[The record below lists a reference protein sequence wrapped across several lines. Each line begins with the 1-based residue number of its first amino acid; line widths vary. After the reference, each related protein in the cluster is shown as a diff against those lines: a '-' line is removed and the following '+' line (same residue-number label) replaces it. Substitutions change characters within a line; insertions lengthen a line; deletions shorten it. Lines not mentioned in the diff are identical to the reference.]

1 MQRKFLVNLGFLLL
15 LNLLVKP
22 FYIFGVDAQIQ
33 NELGT
38 TYGNYFALL
47 NLSFLFNIIL
57 DLGINNYNTTQIA
70 QHPHLGKKNV
80 VRIVNLR
87 TLLFV
92 VYLGITLSV
101 ALVSGYQEQDFL
113 ILGVLVFNQFL
124 VGMNQYFSSNFKGFH
139 QFKID
144 ALFSVLDR
152 IVLIA
157 LCLMML
163 YGNLLDSKIT
173 IMHFVIAQSIAYGTS
188 FLFGIAFT
196 LKNGIDLRRFWSWKY
211 NRHIV
216 KRSLPYAFL
225 ILLMMLYSR
234 VDSVMLERIS
244 GDRSAADYAQGYR
257 ILDAFNMFALL
268 FASLLLPIFARSLRD
283 KIKLE
288 ETVEIAAKLLILLG
302 IGVTIGIVFFG
313 DTILNSLYTDVNA
326 SSKACFQYLIFG
338 FLGMTIT
345 YVFGTLL
352 TAKGSLKGLNILAF
366 ISLLL
371 NIILN
376 LILIPKY
383 EAKGAAIATCI
394 TQLFMGIAQLILAQY
409 IFKFR
414 VNTPLILRF
423 LVFSIVIAALGWALD
438 TYSGMGEW
446 WLIGIFGVAA
456 LFGSIAF
463 KILEPK
469 AVLKII
475 KEKEVD

>member
-33 NELGT
+33 NQLGSE
-38 TYGNYFALL
+38 YGNYFALL

-70 QHPHLGKKNV
+70 RHPHLGTKNV

-87 TLLFV
+87 TLLFF
-92 VYLGITLSV
+92 VYVIITGAV
-101 ALVSGYQEQDFL
+101 AFASGYDKTDFV
-113 ILGVLVFNQFL
+113 ILGTLVFNQFL
-124 VGMNQYFSSNFKGFH
+124 VGMNQYFASNFKGFH
-139 QFKID
+139 QFKTD

-152 IVLIA
+152 IVLIV
-157 LCLMML
+157 LCLFML
-163 YGNLLDSKIT
+163 YGNYFDGKIS
-173 IMHFVIAQSIAYGTS
+173 ILHFVLAQTIAYGTS
-188 FLFGIAFT
+188 FLIGVLFT
-196 LKNGIDLRRFWSWKY
+196 LKNGIDLRRFWSWNINK
-211 NRHIV
+211 HII

-244 GDRSAADYAQGYR
+244 GDGAAADYAQGYR

-268 FASLLLPIFARSLRD
+268 FASLLLPIFARTIRE

-288 ETVEIAAKLLILLG
+288 ETVEIASKILILLG
-302 IGVTIGIVFFG
+302 IGVSIGVFFFG
-313 DTILNSLYTDVNA
+313 STLLDTLYNDVND
-326 SSKACFQYLIFG
+326 SSKACFQFLIFG

-352 TAKGSLKGLNILAF
+352 TAKGSLRGLNILAF

-371 NIILN
+371 NITLN
-376 LILIPKY
+376 FILIPKY

-423 LVFSIVIAALGWALD
+423 LVFSIISIGLAWSVK
-438 TYSGMGEW
+438 TYSNLSEW
-446 WLIGIFGVAA
+446 WLITIFGIAA
-456 LFGSIAF
+456 LALSIGL

-469 AVLKII
+469 AVIKII
-475 KEKEVD
+475 KEKD